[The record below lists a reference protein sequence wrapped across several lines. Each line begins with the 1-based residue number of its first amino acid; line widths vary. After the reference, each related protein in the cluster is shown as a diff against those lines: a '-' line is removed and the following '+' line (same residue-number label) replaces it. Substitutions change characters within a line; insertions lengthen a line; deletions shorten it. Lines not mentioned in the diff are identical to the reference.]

1 MVLDIGM
8 LEKVEEVK
16 TQLGEEHFVIE
27 MMVVLSMEM
36 AGGVITQKD
45 EVLNVILTLV

>member
-16 TQLGEEHFVIE
+16 IHQEEERFVIE
-27 MMVVLSMEM
+27 MMVVHIIKDGLVHILKEE
-36 AGGVITQKD
+36 VYNVTQ
-45 EVLNVILTLV
+45 ILA